1 MSSCNEHG
9 AKLYARFLSSSGNPI
24 SGVQM
29 VATKK
34 RGERKPVKAPT
45 AKEVEENLKRA
56 NLPKEQSAKYHPYY
70 QGKIEVVP
78 RVPVRSFNDFAIWY
92 TPGVA
97 QPCLDIKADPQLVWS
112 LTNKWNQVA
121 VVTDGTRVLG
131 LGDIGPEA
139 GLPVMEGKALLF
151 KYLGGVDAFPVPLAT
166 KDPEKIIETVKFITP
181 SFGGVNLEDI
191 AQPKCFGILDRLR
204 KECDIAVWHDDQQ
217 GTATIN
223 VAGVI
228 NALKVVGKKVPDVQ
242 ITLIGAGA
250 SNIRTAK
257 LLIEAGAQ
265 AAHLIL
271 VDSKGIVG
279 RHRKDVEAAQT
290 EFAEKWELAQMTNG
304 ESRVGGIPEAMDGV
318 DVVIAASR
326 PGPGVI
332 QKDWVAS
339 MADDAIL
346 FVIANPVPEI
356 WPWEAAEA
364 GARVIATGRSDF
376 PNQVNNSLGFPGIFR
391 GTLDVRAR
399 TITDEMCIAAAEE
412 LAKVA
417 EEKGLD
423 ETHIVPTMEEID
435 VFAREATAVALKAM
449 EQGIARETKTRDAL
463 YQGAVEMIRRAR
475 EETKFLMQEGFI
487 RPPPP

>member
-1 MSSCNEHG
+1 M
-9 AKLYARFLSSSGNPI
+9 
-24 SGVQM
+24 M
-29 VATKK
+29 ATKK

-151 KYLGGVDAFPVPLAT
+151 KYLGGVDAFPIPLAT
-166 KDPEKIIETVKFITP
+166 KDPEKIIETVKLITP

-191 AQPKCFGILDRLR
+191 AQPKCFGILDRLQR
-204 KECDIAVWHDDQQ
+204 ECDIAVWHDDQQ

-228 NALKVVGKKVPDVQ
+228 NALKVVGKKLPDVL

-265 AAHLIL
+265 PAHLIL

-279 RHRKDVEAAQT
+279 RHREDVETAQT
-290 EFAEKWELAQMTNG
+290 EFAGKWELAQVTNG
-304 ESRVGGIPEAMDGV
+304 ANRVGG
-318 DVVIAASR
+318 
-326 PGPGVI
+326 
-332 QKDWVAS
+332 
-339 MADDAIL
+339 
-346 FVIANPVPEI
+346 NPV
-356 WPWEAAEA
+356 ALV
-364 GARVIATGRSDF
+364 RVDGG
-376 PNQVNNSLGFPGIFR
+376 NSGS
-391 GTLDVRAR
+391 RA
-399 TITDEMCIAAAEE
+399 
-412 LAKVA
+412 L
-417 EEKGLD
+417 L
-423 ETHIVPTMEEID
+423 
-435 VFAREATAVALKAM
+435 
-449 EQGIARETKTRDAL
+449 
-463 YQGAVEMIRRAR
+463 
-475 EETKFLMQEGFI
+475 
-487 RPPPP
+487 

>member
-1 MSSCNEHG
+1 MSDKDYWLWKFNIVKSALLGSASQSVRATRQMAQE
-9 AKLYARFLSSSGNPI
+9 AKL
-24 SGVQM
+24 
-29 VATKK
+29 
-34 RGERKPVKAPT
+34 
-45 AKEVEENLKRA
+45 LKRA
-56 NLPKEQSAKYHPYY
+56 YAPARLAMKYHPYY
-70 QGKIEVVP
+70 HGKIEIAP
-78 RVPVRSFNDFAIWY
+78 KVPVNSYDDFAIWY

-97 QPCLDIKADPQLVWS
+97 DPCKEIQRNPERVFDY
-112 LTNKWNQVA
+112 TNKSNTVA
-121 VVTDGTRVLG
+121 IVTDWTRVLG

-139 GLPVMEGKALLF
+139 GLPVMEGKSLLF
-151 KYLGGVDAFPVPLAT
+151 KYLGGVDAFPIPLAT

-228 NALKVVGKKVPDVQ
+228 NALKVVGKNLPDVQ

-257 LLIEAGAQ
+257 LLIAAGAKPE
-265 AAHLIL
+265 HIIL
-271 VDSKGIVG
+271 VD
-279 RHRKDVEAAQT
+279 
-290 EFAEKWELAQMTNG
+290 
-304 ESRVGGIPEAMDGV
+304 
-318 DVVIAASR
+318 
-326 PGPGVI
+326 
-332 QKDWVAS
+332 S

-399 TITDEMCIAAAEE
+399 
-412 LAKVA
+412 
-417 EEKGLD
+417 
-423 ETHIVPTMEEID
+423 
-435 VFAREATAVALKAM
+435 
-449 EQGIARETKTRDAL
+449 
-463 YQGAVEMIRRAR
+463 
-475 EETKFLMQEGFI
+475 
-487 RPPPP
+487 